1 MRREEKSDLIS
12 ALQSSLQ
19 DANGVFV
26 VENNGLTV
34 KEFEALRNEL
44 RPLVSV
50 FKVVKN
56 RLMKLA
62 LKDTNFEAV
71 SDMMKRPTLP
81 NANLDLLQR
90 LYKWGVIW
98 AVLFVIFF
106 AVHSTGN
113 LLLRVVSSLCFVGM
127 VVLEVLFV
135 NKVLITG
142 LLEKKRLVLFIL
154 SSIFVLPVW
163 AALSTGIDICLLHYI
178 VGRPFNELFS
188 FPYTFVAFMVR
199 LIWFIATFAI
209 VVIFYFQRKENEEK
223 IVSDQL
229 KSEKLDMELRYLKSQ
244 INPHFLFN
252 ALNNIY
258 SMVYTH
264 DDNAADGVLKLS
276 EMLRYVL
283 VDCQA
288 EMIPLSKEINYIENF
303 IDFQLMRMPG
313 HHDVVLEQD
322 IENTEFLIAPMLL
335 QPIIENCFKYSRLES
350 HPEGRVHISIKHAS
364 DRLCFEAEN
373 TIAPNVVPMTGNGGE
388 GKKSGIGLKNVQ
400 QRLMLHYG
408 ENYKFDIQQD
418 SEIYKV
424 RIEL

>member
-1 MRREEKSDLIS
+1 MNTQFSTNYFDNSMKKTPYPLKTTIFADKS
-12 ALQSSLQ
+12 
-19 DANGVFV
+19 NV
-26 VENNGLTV
+26 
-34 KEFEALRNEL
+34 
-44 RPLVSV
+44 
-50 FKVVKN
+50 
-56 RLMKLA
+56 
-62 LKDTNFEAV
+62 
-71 SDMMKRPTLP
+71 MKRPTLP
-81 NANLDLLQR
+81 TANLDLLQR

-98 AVLFVIFF
+98 VVLFIIFF

-113 LLLRVVSSLCFVGM
+113 MLLRVVSSLCFVGM

-142 LLEKKRLVLFIL
+142 LLAKKRLVLFIL
-154 SSIFVLPVW
+154 ISIFVLPIW
-163 AALSTGIDICLLHYI
+163 AALSMGVDICLLHYI
-178 VGRPFNELFS
+178 DGRPFSEVFS
-188 FPYTFVAFMVR
+188 FPFTFVAFMVR
-199 LIWFIATFAI
+199 LVWFIATFAI

-223 IVSDQL
+223 IISDQL

-288 EMIPLSKEINYIENF
+288 EMIPLSKEVHYIENF
-303 IDFQLMRMPG
+303 IDFQLMRMAG
-313 HHDVVLEQD
+313 QHDVTLEQD
-322 IENTEFLIAPMLL
+322 IEDPEFMIAPMLL
-335 QPIIENCFKYSRLES
+335 QPIIENCFKYSRLET
-350 HPEGRVHISIKHAS
+350 HPEGHVHISIQQS
-364 DRLCFEAEN
+364 TDRFCFEAEN
-373 TIAPNVVPMTGNGGE
+373 TIAPNVVPMAGNMGE
-388 GKKSGIGLKNVQ
+388 GKKSGIGLKNVR

-418 SEIYKV
+418 SESYKV